1 MAPAGT
7 MMAAPEMAAA
17 GMRTLCLCRRRRR
30 TGRQAGL
37 GAVPADD
44 ARGVVAA
51 HGASARSLGI
61 QLVFGFDCGGTA
73 RSSLIPLRSGP
84 AIAIE
89 SSILSFE

>member
-61 QLVFGFDCGGTA
+61 QLVFGFDCVV
-73 RSSLIPLRSGP
+73 RKVIPLRSGP